1 MRAILRCFL
10 GAVYHDARGG
20 QFRGRRL
27 CGAPV
32 ARPAKKKLGGFM
44 FQVQRMNDER
54 S

>member
-10 GAVYHDARGG
+10 GVVYHDARGG

-27 CGAPV
+27 CVSRRRGP
-32 ARPAKKKLGGFM
+32 PKILGGFI
-44 FQVQRMNDER
+44 FKVQRMNDER